1 MNIDMSP
8 RVRHIVSGLAAIATT
23 GLLMT
28 TLVESFSPLPG
39 TGTAAVSAPVTTA
52 AADPGLMPSV
62 VRKV

>member
-39 TGTAAVSAPVTTA
+39 SGTAAVSAPANTTA
-52 AADPGLMPSV
+52 ADTRLDSSV

>member
-8 RVRHIVSGLAAIATT
+8 RVRHIVAGLAAIATT

-28 TLVESFSPLPG
+28 TLVESFSPLLG
-39 TGTAAVSAPVTTA
+39 SGTASVSAPVSTA
-52 AADPGLMPSV
+52 AASPGFKRPV

>member
-28 TLVESFSPLPG
+28 TLVESFTPLLGSG
-39 TGTAAVSAPVTTA
+39 TAQASAPVSTAAV
-52 AADPGLMPSV
+52 DLR
-62 VRKV
+62 RKEPLIRKA

>member
-28 TLVESFSPLPG
+28 TLVESFSPLLG
-39 TGTAAVSAPVTTA
+39 SGTAAVSAPVNTA
-52 AADPGLMPSV
+52 AASPSFKPPV